1 MRSNDRQHGAARR
14 PVRRLALAGVLAL
27 ALAAVPAC
35 SNLLTVDNPGRVPA
49 DALDD
54 PALMPILEAAALQQF
69 QCAFAQYVG
78 TAGMLSGEYLSANA
92 FVDNHPWEWRG
103 AVEIKGAPG
112 QCPLGTNART
122 VTFMGFYQPMQL
134 ARFQLDDAAARLE
147 KFTDAQVPNRQKMLT
162 EFAAYAGYAYAI
174 LGEGMCE
181 MAIDNGPKM
190 TRAEVLAVAQQRFT
204 SAIALATTISDASL
218 KNMATVGRARV
229 RLDLGDLAGA
239 ASDAAL
245 VPAGFVRNAE
255 YSEVTPAREN
265 RLYNLTV
272 RNDFLSVGPDYRN
285 LTENGVPDPR
295 VKVTE
300 LKTTSGATKIGPDNA
315 TPMWQQQKFVATA
328 GATPLPIASYAEAQ
342 LILAEAVGG
351 QPGLDAINRVRAL
364 SSIAPLTTIPVDFT
378 ATVLEERR
386 RQLFS
391 EGLRYADM
399 LRKNIPF
406 TPAPGTTNRKSQIF
420 GAVTCVPL
428 PDVETRNNPNFK

>member
-1 MRSNDRQHGAARR
+1 MRARAAA
-14 PVRRLALAGVLAL
+14 VMVAL
-27 ALAAVPAC
+27 ALSAAC
-35 SNLLTVDNPGRVPA
+35 NSLLTVDNPGRVPA
-49 DALDD
+49 ETLDD
-54 PALMPILEAAALQQF
+54 PALMPTLEAAALQQF
-69 QCAFAQYVG
+69 QCAFAQWVP
-78 TAGMLSGEYLSANA
+78 TAGMLAGEYLSANA

-103 AVEIKGAPG
+103 TVEIKGAPG
-112 QCPLGTNART
+112 ACPGANART

-134 ARFQLDDAAARLE
+134 ARFQLDDAAVRAE
-147 KFTDAQVPNRQKMLT
+147 QFTDAQVPNRQRMLT
-162 EFAAYAGYAYAI
+162 EFAAYGGYTYTI

-181 MAIDNGPKM
+181 MTVDNGPKM
-190 TRAEVLAVAQQRFT
+190 SRADVFAVAEKRFT
-204 SAIALATTISDASL
+204 SAIALATTLGDASL

-229 RLDLGDLAGA
+229 RLDLGNLAGA
-239 ASDAAL
+239 AADAAL

-272 RNDFLSVGPDYRN
+272 RSDFLSVGPDYRN
-285 LTENGVPDPR
+285 LTVNGAADPR

-300 LKTTSGATKIGPDNA
+300 VKLANGSTKIGADNA
-315 TPMWQQQKFVATA
+315 TPMWQQQKFITGA

-351 QPGLDAINRVRAL
+351 QAGLDAINRVRAL
-364 SSIAPLTTIPVDFT
+364 SSVAPITSVPADFT

-391 EGLRYADM
+391 EGHRYADM

-406 TPAPGTTNRKSQIF
+406 TPAAGTTNRKSQVF

>member
-1 MRSNDRQHGAARR
+1 MHISYRGRRGMGAR
-14 PVRRLALAGVLAL
+14 VSLAAITVGL
-27 ALAAVPAC
+27 ALAAAC
-35 SNLLTVDNPGRVPA
+35 NSLLTVDNPGRVPVET
-49 DALDD
+49 LDD
-54 PALMPILEAAALQQF
+54 PALMPTLEAAALQQF
-69 QCAFAQYVG
+69 QCAFAQWVG

-103 AVEIKGAPG
+103 MVEIKGAPG
-112 QCPLGTNART
+112 ACPGANART

-134 ARFQLDDAAARLE
+134 ARFQLDDAAARVE
-147 KFTDAQVPNRQKMLT
+147 KFTDAQVANRQRMLT
-162 EFAAYAGYAYAI
+162 EFAAYAGYAYLI
-174 LGEGMCE
+174 LAEGMCE

-190 TRAEVLAVAQQRFT
+190 SRAEVLAIAEQRFT
-204 SAIALATTISDASL
+204 AAIGLATTLGDASL

-229 RLDLGDLAGA
+229 RLDLGNLAGA
-239 ASDAAL
+239 AADAAL
-245 VPAGFVRNAE
+245 VTVNFVRNAE

-285 LTENGVPDPR
+285 LTVNGVADPR
-295 VKVTE
+295 VKVLE
-300 LKTTSGATKIGPDNA
+300 VKTATGATKIGPDNA
-315 TPMWQQQKFVATA
+315 TPMWQQQKFIANA

-351 QPGLDAINRVRAL
+351 QAGLDAINRVRAL
-364 SSIAPLTTIPVDFT
+364 SGIAPITALPADFT

-391 EGLRYADM
+391 EGQRYADM

-406 TPAPGTTNRKSQIF
+406 TPPAGTTNRKSQIF

>member
-1 MRSNDRQHGAARR
+1 
-14 PVRRLALAGVLAL
+14 
-27 ALAAVPAC
+27 
-35 SNLLTVDNPGRVPA
+35 
-49 DALDD
+49 
-54 PALMPILEAAALQQF
+54 MPTLEAAGLQQF
-69 QCAFAQYVG
+69 QCAFAQWVG

-112 QCPLGTNART
+112 ACPGANART

-134 ARFQLDDAAARLE
+134 ARFQLDDAAARAA
-147 KFTDAQVPNRQKMLT
+147 KFTDDQVANRQKMLT
-162 EFAAYAGYAYAI
+162 EFAAYAGYAYTI

-190 TRAEVLAVAQQRFT
+190 TRAAVLAIAEQRFT
-204 SAIALATTISDASL
+204 TAIGLATTLGDASL

-229 RLDLGDLAGA
+229 RLDLANLTGA

-245 VPAGFVRNAE
+245 VPTGFVRNAE

-285 LTENGVPDPR
+285 LTVNGVPDPR
-295 VKVTE
+295 VKVLE
-300 LKTTSGATKIGPDNA
+300 LKTSSGTTKIGPDNV
-315 TPMWQQQKFVATA
+315 TPMWQQQKFITGA
-328 GATPLPIASYAEAQ
+328 GAVPLPIASYAEAQ

-351 QPGLDAINRVRAL
+351 QEGLDAINRVRAL
-364 SSIAPLTTIPVDFT
+364 SGIAPLTTMPDDFT
-378 ATVLEERR
+378 SAVLEERR

-391 EGLRYADM
+391 EGQRYADM
-399 LRKNIPF
+399 VRKNIPF

-420 GAVTCVPL
+420 GTVTCVPL

>member
-1 MRSNDRQHGAARR
+1 MRISRSDRRVASTRVRITLITIGLAFVAA
-14 PVRRLALAGVLAL
+14 
-27 ALAAVPAC
+27 C
-35 SNLLTVDNPGRVPA
+35 NSLLTVDNPGRVQVET
-49 DALDD
+49 LDD
-54 PALMPILEAAALQQF
+54 PALMPTLEAAGLQQF
-69 QCAFAQYVG
+69 QCALAQWVG

-103 AVEIKGAPG
+103 MVEIKGAPG
-112 QCPLGTNART
+112 ACPGANART

-134 ARFQLDDAAARLE
+134 ARFQLDDAAARAA
-147 KFTDAQVPNRQKMLT
+147 KFTDDQVPNRQKMLT
-162 EFAAYAGYAYAI
+162 EFAAYAGYSYTI

-190 TRAEVLAVAQQRFT
+190 TRADVLAIAEQRFT
-204 SAIALATTISDASL
+204 TAIGLATTLGDASL
-218 KNMATVGRARV
+218 KNMAMVGRARV
-229 RLDLGDLAGA
+229 RLDLANLTGA
-239 ASDAAL
+239 AADAAL

-285 LTENGVPDPR
+285 LTVNGAPDPR
-295 VKVTE
+295 VKVLE
-300 LKTTSGATKIGPDNA
+300 LKTSTGATKIGPDNV
-315 TPMWQQQKFVATA
+315 TPMWQQQKFITGA
-328 GATPLPIASYAEAQ
+328 GAVPLPIASYAEAQ

-364 SSIAPLTTIPVDFT
+364 SGIAPLTTMPDDFT
-378 ATVLEERR
+378 STVLEERR

-391 EGLRYADM
+391 EGQRYADM

-406 TPAPGTTNRKSQIF
+406 TPPAGTTNRKSQIF
-420 GAVTCVPL
+420 GTVTCVPL